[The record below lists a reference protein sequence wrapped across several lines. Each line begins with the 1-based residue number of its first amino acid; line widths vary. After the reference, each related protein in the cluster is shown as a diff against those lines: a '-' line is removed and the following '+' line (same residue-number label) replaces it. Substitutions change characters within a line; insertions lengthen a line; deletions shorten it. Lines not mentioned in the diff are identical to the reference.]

1 MVPAVIPQLA
11 DLGLEVAVQAGVDE
25 ILRHTLVAQGG
36 DVVHPQL
43 RESLG
48 LPPLFTKQEA

>member
-1 MVPAVIPQLA
+1 MVPAVIPQSA

-25 ILRHTLVAQGG
+25 ILRHTLVGG